1 MLLFCS
7 KVHIIFFLHTFIP
20 TRFKSDIFKQ
30 KKHLTIF
37 SSENE
42 KDLKDQFQL
51 FVCEPINCEQQE
63 KEEEGEKKHTT
74 LHHLSHLAEFSIER
88 NP

>member
-7 KVHIIFFLHTFIP
+7 EVHTLFFFFIP
-20 TRFKSDIFKQ
+20 SYLPVLSPISSNK

-37 SSENE
+37 SSQNE

-51 FVCEPINCEQQE
+51 FVCEPITCEQQE
-63 KEEEGEKKHTT
+63 KEEEGEKKTHYLTS
-74 LHHLSHLAEFSIER
+74 LVSFGRIFD
-88 NP
+88 